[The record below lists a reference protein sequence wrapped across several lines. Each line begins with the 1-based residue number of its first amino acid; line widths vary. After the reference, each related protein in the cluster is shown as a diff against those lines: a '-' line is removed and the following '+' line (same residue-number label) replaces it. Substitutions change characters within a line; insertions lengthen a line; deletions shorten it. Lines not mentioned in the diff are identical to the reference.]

1 MLKLISQ
8 FLQLNSMTIT
18 KPKKMKISIRIIAL
32 LLIPSFVWATNPYKH
47 KFTVTKNDPY
57 KVLQYELSNGL
68 KVYLSVNKD
77 EPRISTNIALN
88 TGSKNDPSEVT
99 GLAHYLEHM
108 LFKGTS
114 KMASLDWPKEKALLD
129 QISAKYEEYR
139 KTTDP
144 AKRKTI
150 YAEIDR
156 LSGEAA
162 KYVATNEYDQMIG
175 QLGAKGTNAYTSLE
189 RTVYINDIPSNELEK
204 WMMIESERFGELTL
218 RLFHTELE
226 AVYEEFNRGMDN
238 DGRQANQAR
247 MQALFP
253 NHTYGTQT
261 TIGTSDHLKNPSMVK
276 IHEYFNTYYVPN
288 NMAIIMSGDLD
299 PDATIDLIEKY
310 FGGMKMGAE
319 PKQFKDPGQP
329 AIEKPQTIEIFGSE
343 AEFIS
348 ISYRT
353 GGIESGD
360 QLMGDLATSVLS
372 NGKAGLIDKN
382 MNQPQKVIR
391 AYAYSGGM
399 KDYSQFTLGAT
410 PRAGQSL
417 EEAQQL
423 LLEQVELLKKGD
435 FDEDLLKS
443 IVRNAKKSQ
452 MQQAESNGWKSR
464 KMIDAFIYEM
474 PWTYYTEYY
483 NKMGEITKDKLV
495 TWVNQKL
502 QNNYITVY
510 KRQGERTTPKI
521 EKPEITPVTINRDQK
536 SDWRTNWEKTPSS
549 RMTPAFINFDKD
561 IASSN
566 VKKGLEMYYVKNATN
581 SLFEVD
587 YIFGMGSRN
596 DKKLALAVQ
605 YLPYL
610 GTNKYSVEEIK
621 RKFYDLALNYSV
633 FSGADRAYVS
643 LSGLDESMEEG
654 MKLFEELLSDLKAD
668 PEAYSKMVDGIIKKR
683 TNAKL
688 NKNRILYSAMRNYA
702 FYGSNSPSLDMISE
716 EELKSIDPNE
726 LVAKLKDL
734 KNYKHRVFY
743 YGPSEKSSIIGMV
756 KKHHDVG
763 ENLKDYPA
771 RKEYDFVKNEQ
782 NIVYFVDYDQVQ
794 AEILMLSKTEKL
806 NNSNAALSS
815 VFNQYF
821 GSGLSSIVFQEI
833 RESKAL
839 AYSAYSVYTNPSRK
853 DDYHYVQ
860 AYIGTQNDKLK
871 DAVAAMQELMN
882 TMPKVENSFEQ
893 AKTGALKKMETS
905 PVTKSSIYWTFQSA
919 QDKGLTKN
927 PRPEIYKN
935 INAITLD
942 DLETFFNTN
951 IKGRKYVYLV
961 IGKKDLMDMEAL
973 KELGTVQELD
983 LETIFGY

>member
-1 MLKLISQ
+1 
-8 FLQLNSMTIT
+8 
-18 KPKKMKISIRIIAL
+18 MKNSIRLLAL
-32 LLIPSFVWATNPYKH
+32 FLVPSFVLATNPYKH
-47 KFTVTKNDPY
+47 KFTTVPNDPY

-77 EPRISTNIALN
+77 EPRISTNIAVN

-114 KMASLDWPKEKALLD
+114 KMASLDWAKEKALLH
-129 QISAKYEEYR
+129 QISDKYEEYR
-139 KTTDP
+139 QTNDP
-144 AKRKTI
+144 EKRKGI

-189 RTVYINDIPSNELEK
+189 RTVYINDIPSNEMEK
-204 WMMIESERFGELTL
+204 WMMIEAERFGELTL

-226 AVYEEFNRGMDN
+226 AVYEEFNRGMDS
-238 DGRQANQAR
+238 DGRQANQAL
-247 MQALFP
+247 MKALFP

-261 TIGTSDHLKNPSMVK
+261 TIGTSEHLKNPSMEK

-299 PDATIDLIEKY
+299 PDKTIDLIEKH
-310 FGGMKMGAE
+310 FGGMKMGPE
-319 PKQFKDPGQP
+319 PKQFNDPGQP
-329 AIEKPQTIEIFGSE
+329 KIENPQSLEVFGSE
-343 AEFIS
+343 AEFLS
-348 ISYRT
+348 ISFRT

-360 QLMGDLATSVLS
+360 QIMGDLASSVLS

-382 MNQPQKVIR
+382 LNQQQKVIR
-391 AYAYSGGM
+391 AYAYSRGM
-399 KDYSQFTLGAT
+399 KDYSLFSLGAS
-410 PRAGQSL
+410 PRQGQSL
-417 EEAQQL
+417 EEAGKL
-423 LLEQVELLKKGD
+423 LLEQIELLKAGD
-435 FDEDLLKS
+435 FDEGLLKS

-452 MQQAESNGWKSR
+452 MQQAESNGWKCYT
-464 KMIDAFIYEM
+464 MIDAFIYEM

-483 NKMGEITKDKLV
+483 DKMGNITKEQV
-495 TWVNQKL
+495 VNWAKQNLK
-502 QNNYITVY
+502 NNYITVY
-510 KRQGERTTPKI
+510 KRQGERTSPKI
-521 EKPEITPVTINRDQK
+521 EKPEITPVSINRDQK
-536 SDWRTNWEKTPSS
+536 SEWRKNWEKTPSS
-549 RMTPAFINFDKD
+549 RMTPSFINFEKD
-561 IASSN
+561 VASSN
-566 VKKGLEMYYVKNATN
+566 VKKGLEMYYVKNQTN
-581 SLFEVD
+581 SLFEMN

-610 GTNKYSVEEIK
+610 GTSKNSVEEIK

-633 FSGADRAYVS
+633 FSGSSRSYIS
-643 LSGLDESMEEG
+643 LNGLDESMEEG
-654 MKLFEELLSDLKAD
+654 MLLFEELLSDLKAD
-668 PEAYSKMVDGIIKKR
+668 PEAYTKMVDGIIKKR
-683 TNAKL
+683 NDAKL
-688 NKNRILYSAMRNYA
+688 SKNRILYSAMRNYA
-702 FYGSNSPSLDMISE
+702 FYGDNSPALDIMSE
-716 EELKSIDPNE
+716 EELRSIDPNE

-734 KNYKHRVFY
+734 KNFKHRVFY
-743 YGPSEKSSIIGMV
+743 YGPSEKGSVISLV

-763 ENLKDYPA
+763 SDLKDYPP
-771 RKEYDFVKNEQ
+771 RKEYDFVDKDE

-794 AEILMLSKTEKL
+794 AEILMLSRTEKL
-806 NNSNAALSS
+806 NNNNAALAS

-839 AYSAYSVYTNPSRK
+839 AYSAYSVYTSPSRK

-871 DAVAAMQELMN
+871 DAVAAMQALMN
-882 TMPKVENSFEQ
+882 SMPKVENSFEQ

-905 PVTKSSIYWTFQSA
+905 PVTKSSIYWNFQSA
-919 QDKGLTKN
+919 QDKGLDKN
-927 PRPEIYKN
+927 PRPVIYQN
-935 INAITLD
+935 INEISLE
-942 DLETFFNTN
+942 DLEAFFNAN

-973 KELGTVQELD
+973 KELGQVQELD
-983 LETIFGY
+983 LQTIFGY

>member
-1 MLKLISQ
+1 
-8 FLQLNSMTIT
+8 
-18 KPKKMKISIRIIAL
+18 MKISIRLLAL
-32 LLIPSFVWATNPYKH
+32 LLVPSFVWAGNPYKH
-47 KFTVTKNDPY
+47 NFTVTKNDPY
-57 KVLQYELSNGL
+57 KVLQYELKNGM

-77 EPRISTNIALN
+77 EPRISTNIAVN

-139 KTTDP
+139 VTTDP
-144 AKRKTI
+144 AKRKSI

-162 KYVATNEYDQMIG
+162 KFVATNEYDQMIG

-189 RTVYINDIPSNELEK
+189 RTVYINDIPANEMEK

-226 AVYEEFNRGMDN
+226 AVYEEFNRGMDS
-238 DGRQANQAR
+238 DGRQVSQAR
-247 MQALFP
+247 MKALFP

-276 IHEYFNTYYVPN
+276 IHEYFTTYYVPN

-299 PDATIDLIEKY
+299 PDKTIDLIEKY
-310 FGGMKMGAE
+310 FGAMKMGPE

-329 AIEKPQTIEIFGSE
+329 IIAKPQSIEIFGSE
-343 AEFIS
+343 AEFVS
-348 ISYRT
+348 ISYRS

-360 QLMGDLATSVLS
+360 QIMADLASSVLS

-382 MNQPQKVIR
+382 INQQQKVIR
-391 AYAYSGGM
+391 AYAYSSGM
-399 KDYSQFTLGAT
+399 KDYSQFSLGAT
-410 PRAGQSL
+410 PRAGQTL
-417 EEAQQL
+417 EEAEQL

-435 FDEDLLKS
+435 FDQELLKS

-452 MQQAESNGWKSR
+452 MQQAESNGWKCQT
-464 KMIDAFIYEM
+464 MIDAFIYEM

-483 NKMGEITKDKLV
+483 NRMGEISKEKLV
-495 TWVNQKL
+495 NWVNRNLK
-502 QNNYITVY
+502 NNYVTVY

-536 SDWRTNWEKTPSS
+536 SEWRTNWEKTPST
-549 RMTPAFINFDKD
+549 RMTPSFINFEKD
-561 IASSN
+561 VVSTN
-566 VKKGLEMYYVKNATN
+566 VKKGLEMYYVKNSTN
-581 SLFEVD
+581 SLFEMN
-587 YIFGMGSRN
+587 YIFGMGARN
-596 DKKLALAVQ
+596 DKKLALAIQ

-610 GTNKYSVEEIK
+610 GTNENNVEQIK

-633 FSGADRAYVS
+633 FSGANRAYIS
-643 LSGLDESMEEG
+643 LNGLGESMEDG
-654 MKLFEELLSDLKAD
+654 MKLFEELLTNLKAD
-668 PEAYSKMVDGIIKKR
+668 PEAYTKMVDGIIKKR
-683 TNAKL
+683 NDAKL
-688 NKNRILYSAMRNYA
+688 SKNRILYSAMRNYA
-702 FYGSNSPSLDMISE
+702 FYGSNSPSTDIMSE
-716 EELKSIDPNE
+716 EELRSINPNE

-734 KNYKHRVFY
+734 KNFKHRVFY
-743 YGPSEKSSIIGMV
+743 YGPDDKSSVIARV
-756 KKHHDVG
+756 KNLHEVG
-763 ENLKDYPA
+763 SDLKDYPL
-771 RKEYDFVKNEQ
+771 RKEYEYMDKDE

-794 AEILMLSKTEKL
+794 AEILMLSRTEKL
-806 NNSNAALSS
+806 NNDNAALSS

-839 AYSAYSVYTNPSRK
+839 AYSAYSVYTSPSRK

-871 DAVAAMQELMN
+871 DAIAAMQELMN
-882 TMPKVENSFEQ
+882 NMPKVENSFEQ

-905 PVTKSSIYWTFQSA
+905 PVTKSSIYWNFQSA
-919 QDKGLTKN
+919 QDKGLSKN
-927 PRPEIYKN
+927 PRPGVYKN
-935 INAITLD
+935 IDKITLD
-942 DLETFFNTN
+942 NLETFFNTN

-973 KELGTVQELD
+973 KELGPIQELD

>member
-1 MLKLISQ
+1 
-8 FLQLNSMTIT
+8 
-18 KPKKMKISIRIIAL
+18 MKTLFRLLAIIL
-32 LLIPSFVWATNPYKH
+32 VPSFVGATNPYKH
-47 KFTVTKNDPY
+47 NFTVTKNDPY
-57 KVLQYELSNGL
+57 KVLQYKLSNGL

-77 EPRISTNIALN
+77 EPRISTNIAVN

-139 KTTDP
+139 KTTD
-144 AKRKTI
+144 AVKRKAI

-189 RTVYINDIPSNELEK
+189 RTVYINDIPANELEK

-226 AVYEEFNRGMDN
+226 AVYEEFNRGMDS

-247 MQALFP
+247 MKALFP

-288 NMAIIMSGDLD
+288 NIAIIMSGDLD
-299 PDATIDLIEKY
+299 PDKTIDLIEKY
-310 FGGMKMGAE
+310 FGGMKMGPE

-329 AIEKPQTIEIFGSE
+329 RIEKPEEIEIFGSE
-343 AEFIS
+343 AEFVS
-348 ISYRT
+348 ISYRL
-353 GGIESGD
+353 GGIESED
-360 QLMGDLATSVLS
+360 QIMGDLASSILS

-382 MNQPQKVIR
+382 LNQQQKVIR
-391 AYAYSGGM
+391 AYAYSSGM
-399 KDYSQFTLGAT
+399 KDYSSFVLGAS
-410 PRAGQSL
+410 PRAEQSL
-417 EEAQQL
+417 EEAQKL
-423 LLEQVELLKKGD
+423 LLDQVELLKQGD
-435 FDEDLLKS
+435 FDEALIKS

-452 MQQAESNGWKSR
+452 MQQAESNAWKCYT
-464 KMIDAFIYEM
+464 MIDAFIYGV

-483 NKMGEITKDKLV
+483 TKMGEISKEKLV
-495 TWVNQKL
+495 KWANQNFK
-502 QNNYITVY
+502 QNYIAVY
-510 KRQGERTTPKI
+510 KRQGERKTPKI

-536 SDWRTNWEKTPSS
+536 SDWRTNWEKTASS
-549 RMTPAFINFDKD
+549 RMTPSFINFEKD
-561 IASSN
+561 VVSTN
-566 VKKGLEMYYVKNATN
+566 VKKGLEMYYVKNNTN
-581 SLFEVD
+581 SLFD
-587 YIFGMGSRN
+587 MNYIFGMGSRN
-596 DKKLALAVQ
+596 DKKLALAVK

-610 GTNKYSVEEIK
+610 GTTKYSVEEIK

-633 FSGADRAYVS
+633 FSGSSRAYVS
-643 LSGLDESMEEG
+643 LNGLDESMEEG
-654 MKLFEELLSDLKAD
+654 MRLFEELLSDLKAD
-668 PEAYSKMVDGIIKKR
+668 PEAYSKMVDGILKKR
-683 TNAKL
+683 KDAKL
-688 NKNRILYSAMRNYA
+688 SKNRILYSAMRNYA
-702 FYGSNSPSLDMISE
+702 FYGNQSPALDIMSE
-716 EELKSIDPNE
+716 EELRGIDPNE

-734 KNYKHRVFY
+734 KNFKHRVFY
-743 YGPSEKSSIIGMV
+743 YGPENKSTVTERV
-756 KKHHDVG
+756 KELHDVG
-763 ENLKDYPA
+763 SDLKDYPP
-771 RKEYDFVKNEQ
+771 RKEYEFVDKKE

-794 AEILMLSKTEKL
+794 AEILMLSRTEKL
-806 NNSNAALSS
+806 NNKNAALSS

-839 AYSAYSVYTNPSRK
+839 AYSAYSVYTSPSRA
-853 DDYHYVQ
+853 DGYHYVQ

-882 TMPKVENSFEQ
+882 NMPKVENSFEQ

-905 PVTKSSIYWTFQSA
+905 PVTKSSIYWNYQSA
-919 QDKGLTKN
+919 QDKGLDKN
-927 PRPEIYKN
+927 PRPQIYKN
-935 INAITLD
+935 IDEISLD
-942 DLETFFNTN
+942 DLEAFFNAN

-961 IGKKDLMDMEAL
+961 IGKKDLMDMQAL
-973 KELGTVQELD
+973 GELGTIQELD